1 MLGIGQRHPWIVLTA
16 DQHAWHLRRLRGQR
30 ADVQSE
36 AARGGGRGQKR
47 KAIDELNGLF
57 TDTQLDE
64 WLHEVG
70 GSDAMLDGLLG
81 P

>member
-1 MLGIGQRHPWIVLTA
+1 MGSPQV
-16 DQHAWHLRRLRGQR
+16 QHRRVEPRGER
-30 ADVQSE
+30 VAGVVQYAPALSTK
-36 AARGGGRGQKR
+36 GGGSSGRGQKR

-70 GSDAMLDGLLG
+70 GSDATLEGLLG
-81 P
+81 L